1 MLGKRRAMKPLLLF
15 LAIAGCL
22 PLAVAQPVGI
32 TATNQ
37 LIFPLL
43 LSTNQSTLM
52 TNAEFRCTQG
62 IKVFF
67 RNSDGSIYQ
76 SFNASEI
83 DSNQLAQM
91 GLNLDTMAGAQ
102 DRLTQDRQQFAQ
114 QEAAGQAAVA
124 AAQAQA
130 AQQAQQSQNTSSSGS
145 NQVASSSSSSNTQK
159 KTHHKHQ
166 QQ

>member
-1 MLGKRRAMKPLLLF
+1 MLWKRRAMKPFLLL
-15 LAIAGCL
+15 LAIVSCFRV
-22 PLAVAQPVGI
+22 AVAQPVGV

-37 LIFPLL
+37 IIFPLL
-43 LSTNQSTLM
+43 LSTNQSALM

-76 SFNASEI
+76 SFNATEI

-130 AQQAQQSQNTSSSGS
+130 
-145 NQVASSSSSSNTQK
+145 
-159 KTHHKHQ
+159 
-166 QQ
+166 

>member
-1 MLGKRRAMKPLLLF
+1 MKPFLLL
-15 LAIAGCL
+15 LAIMSCV
-22 PLAVAQPVGI
+22 PLAVAQPVGV

-37 LIFPLL
+37 IIFPLL
-43 LSTNQSTLM
+43 LSTNESTLM

-91 GLNLDTMAGAQ
+91 GLSLATMEDAQ
-102 DRLTQDRQQFAQ
+102 GRLVVDRQQFAQ
-114 QEAAGQAAVA
+114 QEAAGQAAFA
-124 AAQAQA
+124 AAQAAQA
-130 AQQAQQSQNTSSSGS
+130 EQEAQANAASQEST
-145 NQVASSSSSSNTQK
+145 NQTASSSSSTNTTK
-159 KTHHKHQ
+159 KTHHHHQ
-166 QQ
+166 

>member
-1 MLGKRRAMKPLLLF
+1 MGCFGNVTMKSFLLL
-15 LAIAGCL
+15 LAIMGCL
-22 PLAVAQPVGI
+22 PLAIAQPVGI

-43 LSTNQSTLM
+43 LSTNESTLM

-67 RNSDGSIYQ
+67 RNSDGSLYQ

-91 GLNLDTMAGAQ
+91 GLNLATMEDAQ
-102 DRLTQDRQQFAQ
+102 GRLVEDRQQFAQ
-114 QEAAGQAAVA
+114 QEAAGQAAIA
-124 AAQAQA
+124 AEQAQAAQA
-130 AQQAQQSQNTSSSGS
+130 AQQAQNSSGQGT
-145 NQVASSSSSSNTQK
+145 NQVASSSSASTTK

-166 QQ
+166 